1 LGDAQL
7 GEYTR
12 RSRSKGASKV
22 PRRGSGQKRVAPR
35 PDGLTSAKAVEVALE
50 AGGWKKSLKS
60 MRASIDDAAGAV
72 NLLRS
77 TLQELAPMWRSLSRL
92 EEAVR
97 DTGRIETAARP
108 VGEAPTAGAPQSRP
122 VAGEASRPEPTRA
135 AEAAR
140 SFEAA
145 AVARKP
151 ARRVVEGRAIRP
163 AAGSS
168 AVHSYTLTVEDTKR
182 RVDLV
187 PLHRALRSVP
197 GVRDMALLGYTNGI
211 ATVTLDARS
220 GLEPPALEA
229 AIADTTSRECKIWAR
244 SADTFLVR
252 VGT

>member
-1 LGDAQL
+1 M
-7 GEYTR
+7 
-12 RSRSKGASKV
+12 
-22 PRRGSGQKRVAPR
+22 PRRGSGQKRTAPR
-35 PDGLTSAKAVEVALE
+35 PDGLTGAKAVEAALE

-60 MRASIDDAAGAV
+60 IRTSIDDAAGAV

-92 EEAVR
+92 EEALR
-97 DTGRIETAARP
+97 DTGRGETAAGP
-108 VGEAPTAGAPQSRP
+108 AGGVPIAGTPQRRA
-122 VAGEASRPEPTRA
+122 VAGETSPPEPTPA
-135 AEAAR
+135 AKATHP
-140 SFEAA
+140 FEAA

-211 ATVTLDARS
+211 ATITLDARS

-229 AIADTTSRECKIWAR
+229 AIADTTSRECRIWAR
-244 SADTFLVR
+244 SADTFLVK
-252 VGT
+252 VGA